1 MKEGPVGL
9 LAASTWGLRREEG
22 LTEGYG
28 PGHMEGCGRHP
39 SPFTGREEGPQENLG
54 GKAAEES

>member
-1 MKEGPVGL
+1 MGL
-9 LAASTWGLRREEG
+9 LAASTWGLRREAG
-22 LTEGYG
+22 LTGGSG

-54 GKAAEES
+54 GRAVEES